1 MVVPKDSVGAPRTQ
15 LRDMSYD
22 GPRLPPLTPAIKQ
35 LLIVNAVVFALN
47 AILLGRLSAPAGDGS
62 GGFWF
67 AFSWDL
73 GLEGYG
79 LGFLRLLTYQFTH
92 SFANA
97 WHFLGNMLVLYFMG
111 TIAEPRLGY
120 RGTWKLYLAGGLC
133 GAIFHM
139 ILAGLQGYSHIPL
152 VGASG
157 ACYSFLV
164 YGACRQPNLMVYG
177 LIPLW
182 GLAALLVFVAFY
194 QTFVEIA
201 GGFGGGVAHS
211 AHLGGGALGYL
222 VHKKNLFVDWADHAG
237 KARPSLFAGLMQG
250 IKNKRAVRDYENAQA
265 QQQHMDEILAKVK
278 REGLAA
284 LTPAERKFLER
295 ASKQAK
301 NQK

>member
-22 GPRLPPLTPAIKQ
+22 GPRLPLLTPAIKH
-35 LLIVNAVVFALN
+35 LLIVNTIVFGLN
-47 AILLGRLSAPAGDGS
+47 TILLGRLSGGDS
-62 GGFWF
+62 FWF

-92 SFANA
+92 SFSSA

-120 RGTWKLYLAGGLC
+120 RGTWKLYLAGGVC
-133 GAIFHM
+133 GALLHM
-139 ILAGLQGYSHIPL
+139 ILAGFQGYSHIPL

-164 YGACRQPNLMVYG
+164 YAACRQPNIMVYG
-177 LIPLW
+177 LVPLW
-182 GLAALLVFVAFY
+182 GVAALLTFVAFY

-201 GGFGGGVAHS
+201 GGFGSGVAHS
-211 AHLGGGALGYL
+211 AHLGGAALGY
-222 VHKKNLFVDWADHAG
+222 VVFKRNLFVDWADQAG
-237 KARPSLFAGLMQG
+237 RDRPGFFAGLLQNV
-250 IKNKRAVRDYENAQA
+250 KNKRAVREYESRQA
-265 QQQHMDEILAKVK
+265 QQQQMDEILAKVK

-295 ASKQAK
+295 ASKQA
-301 NQK
+301 QK